1 MILRGA
7 WGSFQLIPSLLLQLL
22 ELPPLVFVRGE
33 HFFSSHFSSWKP
45 ASSGFKCFP
54 LRLND
59 VAAYRKF
66 LSLLPWMACLYLQ
79 NIGSFRNSILPTSIG
94 SSGHSGSSFKS
105 QSLLRSGWVGAH
117 PSMAPSVAPWARKH
131 HRAPS
136 PDLPTTS
143 PAVPG
148 SAPMAQGLNLWGAG
162 NSICQNMAILFR
174 PQVVYQSKDK

>member
-1 MILRGA
+1 MLQHIENSSACSLEWHAFIFRILA
-7 WGSFQLIPSLLLQLL
+7 ALETPSSQQALAQVGIQGLHL
-22 ELPPLVFVRGE
+22 
-33 HFFSSHFSSWKP
+33 SH
-45 ASSGFKCFP
+45 
-54 LRLND
+54 
-59 VAAYRKF
+59 
-66 LSLLPWMACLYLQ
+66 SLCCAQ
-79 NIGSFRNSILPTSIG
+79 G
-94 SSGHSGSSFKS
+94 
-105 QSLLRSGWVGAH
+105 GWVGAH

-148 SAPMAQGLNLWGAG
+148 SAPTAQGLNLWGAG